1 MITKILVVDDEKDLE
16 LLIRQRFRQK
26 IRDQHY
32 EFFFAQNGRLA
43 LDELEKTPDI
53 NVVLTDLNMPEMD
66 GITLLTKLSERN
78 YLLKSVVIS
87 AYGDLENIRSAM
99 NHGAFDF

>member
-1 MITKILVVDDEKDLE
+1 MSFSLHKILPR
-16 LLIRQRFRQK
+16 I
-26 IRDQHY
+26 
-32 EFFFAQNGRLA
+32 
-43 LDELEKTPDI
+43 DELENSDI

-87 AYGDLENIRSAM
+87 RYGDLENIRSAM
-99 NHGAFDF
+99 NHGALIF

>member
-32 EFFFAQNGRLA
+32 EFFFAQTA
-43 LDELEKTPDI
+43 ASHW
-53 NVVLTDLNMPEMD
+53 M
-66 GITLLTKLSERN
+66 S
-78 YLLKSVVIS
+78 
-87 AYGDLENIRSAM
+87 
-99 NHGAFDF
+99 